1 MKMANVYKPPF
12 CTSLAALTA
21 AGAADAGFKAAFA
34 TTISEIRKL
43 FNGTVVP
50 SAHPDF
56 NKISGATAAL
66 IDAELKGLGDA
77 VAAHA

>member
-1 MKMANVYKPPF
+1 MANQYAGPF
-12 CTSLAALTA
+12 CTSLATLTA
-21 AGAADAGFKAAFA
+21 AGTLNGAFKAQAVA
-34 TTISEIRKL
+34 TILEIRKL

-66 IDAELKGLGDA
+66 IDAELKGLSDA
-77 VAAHA
+77 INAHA

>member
-1 MKMANVYKPPF
+1 MANAYKSPF
-12 CTSLAALTA
+12 CTTLAALTA

-34 TTISEIRKL
+34 TTILEIRKL
-43 FNGTVVP
+43 FNGAVVP

-56 NKISGATAAL
+56 NKIPASTAAL
-66 IDAELKGLGDA
+66 IDAELAGLAAA